1 MTKADEY
8 RDGITVV
15 TTCHTDV
22 ELEDAKSSRT
32 EGKARGGI
40 HYHALAFLS
49 SRGMTHQFDPPACQP
64 GSSTMKPLCARARV
78 CTHVCTALTESEL
91 LQRLKV

>member
-1 MTKADEY
+1 MTKADEN

-22 ELEDAKSSRT
+22 ELEDAKSYSS

-64 GSSTMKPLCARARV
+64 GSSTMKPLCARV
-78 CTHVCTALTESEL
+78 CTHVCPALTESEL

>member
-1 MTKADEY
+1 MTKADEN

-22 ELEDAKSSRT
+22 ELEDAKSFST

-64 GSSTMKPLCARARV
+64 GSSTMKPLCARV
-78 CTHVCTALTESEL
+78 CVHMCAQHQREL